1 MVLFSF
7 LLIFKL
13 FYLQFNEGDK
23 YKNIAKSKIIKN
35 IVLEPSRGNI
45 YSSDNE
51 ILATSIPN
59 YEIRWD
65 ATVVND
71 NFFKVHKSSL
81 IDSISAFLK
90 VSKLEVKKKLSQLEK
105 IIIVIC

>member
-1 MVLFSF
+1 M
-7 LLIFKL
+7 

-23 YKNIAKSKIIKN
+23 YKKIAKSKIVKN

-51 ILATSIPN
+51 ILATSIHN

-65 ATVVND
+65 ATVIND
-71 NFFKVHKSSL
+71 NLFRVHKTSL
-81 IDSISAFLK
+81 IDSLSNLCPSFKFLIF
-90 VSKLEVKKKLSQLEK
+90 LLIFIPLR
-105 IIIVIC
+105 I